1 MDRLI
6 SMTVFARAVELGSFS
21 AAGEAMHMSS
31 QLVGKHVQS
40 LEQHLGVR
48 LLNRTT
54 RRHHLTEIGASYYE
68 RVKVILAEV
77 ESAEGLAAE
86 TRAVPRG
93 RVRVNA
99 SVTFGV
105 HALAPRLP
113 HYLAANPEVTVD
125 LSLSNGYVDAIDE
138 GFDVVFRIGEL
149 ADSSLIAR
157 TLAPYELVLCAAPA
171 YLARHPPLRS
181 PQDLAAHEC
190 IGFSHT
196 ELRTHWTLEGRGE
209 RVTVP
214 VSGRF
219 MANHGE
225 AMLALAKAGLGIM
238 LQPLELVRLELATGA
253 LVRVLPD
260 HAAPKRPMHILYAPD
275 RRLTPKLRSFI
286 DFAIANF
293 GPEATADDA
302 GAGTAAASTSF
313 QTNSFNSTS

>member
-1 MDRLI
+1 MDRLL
-6 SMTVFARAVELGSFS
+6 SMTVFAKAVELGSFS

-31 QLVGKHVQS
+31 QLVGKHVQT
-40 LEQHLGVR
+40 LEHQLGVR

-86 TRAVPRG
+86 TRATPRG
-93 RVRVNA
+93 RLRVNA

-105 HALAPRLP
+105 HGLAPRLP
-113 HYLAANPEVTVD
+113 AYLAANPEVTVD
-125 LSLSNGYVDAIDE
+125 LSNGYVDAIDE
-138 GFDVVFRIGEL
+138 GFDIVFRIGEL

-157 TLAPYELVLCAAPA
+157 ELAPYELVLCAAPA
-171 YLARHPPLRS
+171 YLQRHPPIRTPL
-181 PQDLAAHEC
+181 DLSSHEC
-190 IGFSHT
+190 LGFSHT
-196 ELRTHWTLEGRGE
+196 ELRTHWTLDGPDG

-225 AMLALAKAGLGIM
+225 AMLAIAMAGLGIM
-238 LQPLELVRLELATGA
+238 LQPLELVRNELDAA
-253 LVRVLPD
+253 RLMRVLP
-260 HAAPKRPMHILYAPD
+260 AYSAPKRPMHILYAPD

-286 DFAIANF
+286 DFAVATF
-293 GPEATADDA
+293 GKQACVTVGGQPCPA
-302 GAGTAAASTSF
+302 
-313 QTNSFNSTS
+313 